1 MGAES
6 LGVCLC
12 GGVLS
17 ILRSHL
23 CHAHEMI
30 DLVETQAPSSLW
42 YGLFINPPYVTLVCV
57 FLSNDTFLVPI
68 SYSDMLIY

>member
-1 MGAES
+1 MGAGS
-6 LGVCLC
+6 LGVCLR
-12 GGVLS
+12 GGALR

-23 CHAHEMI
+23 CHAREI
-30 DLVETQAPSSLW
+30 INLVETQAPSSLW
-42 YGLFINPPYVTLVCV
+42 YGLFINLSYVTLVCV